1 MMQPYSDGSDK
12 ISPRRSRRD
21 DADLIKTALARY
33 EAGYN
38 RDRDNILE
46 AYEDL
51 RFLAAIGDD
60 QWDAKTAQQRRAD
73 GRPVLTINRLP
84 TFHAQVTNDI
94 RMGKPSIVVVPVDD
108 KADPRTAEIRAGMIR
123 YIENRSDAKAAYAA
137 GCDSQVAAGIGHWKI
152 VREYA
157 GATTFNQELRI
168 MPIEDGIGVIW
179 DPDSVMPTRED
190 AGWCFEPVDMSTD
203 AFKAKFPDA
212 SAEDFSSLPYKV
224 PVGWFS
230 DEHVRVARYWVK
242 KPVKR
247 TLALLPGGSVED
259 LTEPVGAEDAE
270 EFAARVA
277 AISADV
283 KAAQAAGHKSCRIE
297 ERDSFRLCSY
307 LMTCA
312 EVLEETEWPGLYI
325 PIVPVLGKEIKFG
338 RRTVRYGLVRHARD
352 PQRLYNYMRSA
363 QADATALQPRAPWL
377 ATPKNVLGF
386 EAMWQSANSKSHPV
400 LLYTPDPANG
410 NAPPQRVAPP
420 VVSSAWAE
428 EVAQAAEELKSVTG
442 IYDASLGARSNETS
456 GRAILARERQGD
468 TGTFNYPDSFA
479 LAVAHTGRIL
489 NDLIPH
495 IYDSERT
502 VRIVGEDGRMETM
515 RINQP
520 PLTDGLAPLPPSA
533 SFHAHDVTVGAYD
546 IVMKA
551 GPGYSTRREE
561 AREMMQAFIQA
572 VPNAAPLVLDL
583 FAEMQDWPMAEKIKE
598 RLEMMLPPELQE
610 RARQERGEPPAPPQP
625 PTPEQQAAMATKQ
638 LELEGGRLELESKAL
653 ALEGAKVALADK
665 IAAVAPTLDPA
676 SVIQSLGSLDTLIK
690 MIGAMLTQTT
700 LGAAP
705 PMQSAPQPLARGT
718 RSLA

>member
-1 MMQPYSDGSDK
+1 MKANAEP
-12 ISPRRSRRD
+12 SRRN
-21 DADLIKTALARY
+21 DAELVKTALARY

-51 RFLAAIGDD
+51 KFLAAIGDD
-60 QWDAKTAQQRRAD
+60 QWDAKTAQERRAD

-108 KADPRTAEIRAGMIR
+108 KADPKTAEIRAGMIR

-168 MPIEDGIGVIW
+168 MPVEDGIGVIW
-179 DPDSVMPTRED
+179 DPDSVLPTRED
-190 AGWCFEPVDMSTD
+190 AGWCFEPVDMSLD

-212 SAEDFSSLPYKV
+212 TAEGFSSLPYKV

-230 DEHVRVARYWVK
+230 DEHVRVARYWAK
-242 KPVKR
+242 KPMKR

-259 LTEPVGAEDAE
+259 LTNPIGTESPE
-270 EFAARVA
+270 EFAARVE
-277 AISADV
+277 AITAEV
-283 KAAQAAGHKSCRIE
+283 EAAQAAGHKSCRIE
-297 ERDSFRLCSY
+297 KRDSFRVCSY

-325 PIVPVLGKEIKFG
+325 PVVPVLGKEIKFG
-338 RRTVRYGLVRHARD
+338 RRVVRYGLVRHARD

-363 QADATALQPRAPWL
+363 QAEATALQPKAPWL

-386 EAMWQSANSKSHPV
+386 EAMWQTANAKSHPV

-410 NAPPQRVAPP
+410 NAAPQRVAPP
-420 VVSSAWAE
+420 MASSAWAQ
-428 EVAQAAEELKSVTG
+428 EVVQAAEELKAVTG
-442 IYDASLGARSNETS
+442 LYDASLGARSNEIS

-515 RINQP
+515 AINQP
-520 PLTDGLAPLPPSA
+520 PLSDGIAPLPPSPE
-533 SFHAHDVTVGAYD
+533 FHPHDMTVGSYD

-583 FAEMQDWPMAEKIKE
+583 FAGMQDWPMAEKIKE
-598 RLEMMLPPELQE
+598 RLETMLPPGLQA
-610 RARQERGEPPAPPQP
+610 RARQERGEPPEPPQP
-625 PTPEQQAAMATKQ
+625 APEQQAAMAAKQ
-638 LELEGGRLELESKAL
+638 MELEGRRLDLESKAL

-676 SVIQSLGSLDTLIK
+676 TVMQSLGSLDALMR
-690 MIGAMLTQTT
+690 MIGAMV
-700 LGAAP
+700 AP
-705 PMQSAPQPLARGT
+705 PPPPAPSDMPPVQPPPDMAMGRPGPLPR
-718 RSLA
+718 